1 MYSAVLLLSTALD
14 TLTVTLPVEIP
25 FTVNLLSST
34 VAVAMFDCEPSAF
47 KNSMSRYGSLSV
59 TFFVTP
65 PICNVG
71 VSASP

>member
-47 KNSMSRYGSLSV
+47 KNSMSRYGSLLHHLSV
-59 TFFVTP
+59 MLVYQLHP
-65 PICNVG
+65 DECE
-71 VSASP
+71 